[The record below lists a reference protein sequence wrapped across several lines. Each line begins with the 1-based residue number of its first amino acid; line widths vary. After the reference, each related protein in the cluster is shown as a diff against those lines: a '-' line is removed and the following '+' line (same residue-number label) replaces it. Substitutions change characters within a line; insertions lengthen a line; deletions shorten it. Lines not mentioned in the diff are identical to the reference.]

1 MSTHNYKNSIKKLVS
16 LMGVASA
23 SVLLSFPALSLN
35 NSNPSSS
42 NESPNNRTSRVDS
55 IGRSRQLLAQN
66 NSGTG
71 QTGTGQ
77 NGTGGTGTGGMGTGQ
92 NGTGGMGTGGTG
104 TGGTGTGGTGTG
116 GAATGQTCTAG
127 TTSGNRR
134 SASRQQAFTQCMN
147 AGYAATAQRDYP
159 TALAY
164 FQQALQLRPG
174 NPYATRAISNVQSYM
189 QRSTSST
196 PSNSGGTTTTPSN
209 SGSF

>member
-77 NGTGGTGTGGMGTGQ
+77 NGTGGTGTGG
-92 NGTGGMGTGGTG
+92 
-104 TGGTGTGGTGTG
+104 TGTG
-116 GAATGQTCTAG
+116 GATTGQTCTAG

-196 PSNSGGTTTTPSN
+196 PSNSRGTTTPPSN

>member
-1 MSTHNYKNSIKKLVS
+1 
-16 LMGVASA
+16 
-23 SVLLSFPALSLN
+23 
-35 NSNPSSS
+35 
-42 NESPNNRTSRVDS
+42 
-55 IGRSRQLLAQN
+55 
-66 NSGTG
+66 
-71 QTGTGQ
+71 
-77 NGTGGTGTGGMGTGQ
+77 
-92 NGTGGMGTGGTG
+92 MGTGGTG